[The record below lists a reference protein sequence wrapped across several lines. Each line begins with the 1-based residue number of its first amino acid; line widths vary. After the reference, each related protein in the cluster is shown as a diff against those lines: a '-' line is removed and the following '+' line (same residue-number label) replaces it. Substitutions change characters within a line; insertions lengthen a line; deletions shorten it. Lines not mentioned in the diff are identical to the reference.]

1 MKKVLSILIACMMM
15 TVGCSNEKEK
25 EQIVEKPLDVK
36 ILLPTSDISVNKEMT
51 FRAEVTQNEKVVSD
65 ADEVQFEIGKQGED
79 SIAMLDAENGADGIY
94 SAKYKFTEPGDFY
107 VVAHIT
113 ARDQH
118 SMPKKDFKV
127 TAATSNSSN
136 TSEKE
141 DKDDHSAHTE
151 GHHHGEVMIHLMGTE
166 KIQVNK
172 ENLYTIHLQSD
183 DGKALDKA
191 NVRIETWKD
200 ENGKHDYTD
209 AKEVSPGE
217 YEVKYTFKES
227 GTNFIKVHVEKGELH
242 DHSEKEVTVN

>member
-1 MKKVLSILIACMMM
+1 MKKVLSVLIACMMM
-15 TVGCSNEKEK
+15 TVACSNGKEK
-25 EQIVEKPLDVK
+25 EQAVEKPLEVS
-36 ILLPTSDISVNKEMT
+36 ILLPTTDINVNKEIT
-51 FRAEVTQNEKVVSD
+51 FRAEVTQNKKVVAD

-79 SIAMLDAENGADGIY
+79 SLAMLEAENGADGIY
-94 SAKYKFTEPGDFY
+94 SAKYKITEPGDFY

-127 TAATSNSSN
+127 TEATSSSHTNNNS
-136 TSEKE
+136 T
-141 DKDDHSAHTE
+141 KDDHSAHTE

-172 ENLYTIHLQSD
+172 ENLYTIHLQTD
-183 DGKALDKA
+183 EGEALDKA

-200 ENGKHDYTD
+200 AMGKHDYTD

-217 YEVKYTFKES
+217 YEVKYTFKTN
-227 GTNFIKVHVEKGELH
+227 GKNFIKVHVEKGELH
-242 DHSEKEVTVN
+242 DHIENEVTVN